1 MLHDSIKVYGTE
13 SYKLTISCRDAKPNL
28 IAVISA
34 SRAAV
39 EVSSIPF
46 YAAPENR
53 KHSQN
58 YNQAMYEQN
67 KSKIM

>member
-34 SRAAV
+34 SKVAV

-46 YAAPENR
+46 YTTSEN
-53 KHSQN
+53 
-58 YNQAMYEQN
+58 
-67 KSKIM
+67 SKRLQKNLQPVQPGHV